1 MRRTFTILFLF
12 FSAVALDAQVLEP
25 VTWSFR
31 SEKTGDNTFDL
42 VMTAD
47 LEDNWHLYAMDI
59 EEGGPIATS
68 FTFEPGNGYMLSGKT
83 VEVTKPEVKFDNS
96 FGMNIGMHSGTAEF
110 RQKVTVTGSPVTVK
124 GYVTFMSCDDKQCLP
139 PRDVEFAFEL
149 RGGVA
154 AAAKPADEKIT
165 ATQEADAGTDDATT
179 AGTDAATTAGTE
191 ATTGTATGVETDAE
205 ASSTVAE
212 LKTAESADDISF
224 AEGQTEPVTAT
235 DTTSGKQGKGF
246 LKFFLLSMLAGL
258 AGILT
263 PCVFPMI
270 PMTVAFFSQGSG
282 KKGSAV
288 GKALFFGLT
297 IVILYSLLG
306 IIVSLT
312 SAGAGFANTLS
323 THWIPNVI
331 FFLLFLVFAA
341 SFFGAFEIVLPAKW
355 VSSSDS
361 KVDRG
366 GALATFFLGVTTVL
380 VSFSCTG
387 PIVGALLVEAAS
399 GDVLRPT
406 IGMFGFG
413 LAFALPF
420 TLFALFPSWMNKMPK
435 SGGWLN
441 SVKVVLGFII
451 LAFSLKFASTI
462 DTVYNL
468 GILSRDIYL
477 AIWIVLFVLLGIYLM
492 GKIKFSHDSDVPHI
506 GVFRLV
512 LIIAS
517 FTFALYLVPGLF
529 GAPLTRISALLPPRE
544 TSGFNLIKAISEN
557 RGATAPGAIAPG
569 AMGTAGAAICGTP
582 KYSDFLHFEYGLQGY
597 FDLEEGLACAK
608 QLNKPVLIDFKGH
621 ACANCKE
628 MDARVWSDPEVQ
640 RRIRENF
647 VLVGLYVDDRTK
659 LPDNEVFVSKV
670 DGKEKKTMGKKNEDI
685 EISMFNTNTLPL
697 YAIVD
702 PSGKP
707 LIETRGTDF
716 DIQAYID
723 WLDRGADTFQNR

>member
-1 MRRTFTILFLF
+1 MMRRTFTILFLLF
-12 FSAVALDAQVLEP
+12 TAAALNSQVLEP

-31 SEKTGDNTFDL
+31 SEKTGDNTYDL
-42 VMTAD
+42 VMTAE
-47 LEDNWHLYAMDI
+47 LEEHWHLYAMDI
-59 EEGGPIATS
+59 EEGGPVATS
-68 FTFEPGNGYMLSGKT
+68 FTFEPGEGFNLSGKT
-83 VEVTKPEVKFDNS
+83 FEATKPEVKFDKS
-96 FGMNIGMHSGTAEF
+96 FGMNIGMHSEMAEF
-110 RQKVTVTGSPVTVK
+110 RQKVMVTNYPAVVK

-139 PRDVEFAFEL
+139 PRDVEFAVEI
-149 RGGVA
+149 
-154 AAAKPADEKIT
+154 K
-165 ATQEADAGTDDATT
+165 
-179 AGTDAATTAGTE
+179 
-191 ATTGTATGVETDAE
+191 GTATAATKPAEKPAEKPDAAETPAE
-205 ASSTVAE
+205 PVLQDVAE
-212 LKTAESADDISF
+212 TTEDTTIQQ
-224 AEGQTEPVTAT
+224 GTPEPVQPVQS
-235 DTTSGKQGKGF
+235 TTEEPKRGF
-246 LKFFLLSMLAGL
+246 LKFFLLSMLAGF
-258 AGILT
+258 AGVLT

-270 PMTVAFFSQGSG
+270 PMTVAFFSQGSD
-282 KKGSAV
+282 KKGSAI
-288 GKALFFGLT
+288 GKALIFGISIIL
-297 IVILYSLLG
+297 LYSSLG

-323 THWIPNVI
+323 THWIPNLL
-331 FFLLFLVFAA
+331 FFILFLVFAA
-341 SFFGAFEIVLPAKW
+341 SFFGAFEMVMPTSW

-366 GALATFFLGVTTVL
+366 GALAAFFLGVTTVL

-413 LAFALPF
+413 VAFALPF
-420 TLFALFPSWMNKMPK
+420 TLFALFPSMMNKMPK

-441 SVKVVLGFII
+441 SVKVVLGFIM
-451 LAFSLKFASTI
+451 LAFSLKFASVV
-462 DTVYNL
+462 DTVYGL

-477 AIWIVLFVLLGIYLM
+477 AIWIVLFFLMGLYLM
-492 GKIKFSHDSDVPHI
+492 GKIKFSHDSEVPHI
-506 GVFRLV
+506 GILRLV

-517 FTFALYLVPGLF
+517 FTFAIYLVPGLF

-544 TSGFNLIKAISEN
+544 TSGFNLLKAISEN
-557 RGATAPGAIAPG
+557 RGGGAVVTTSG
-569 AMGTAGAAICGTP
+569 GSAICGTP
-582 KYSDFLHFEYGLQGY
+582 KYSDFLHFEYGLEGY

-670 DGKEKKTMGKKNEDI
+670 DGKEKRTMGKKNEDI

-702 PSGKP
+702 PSGTP

-716 DIQAYID
+716 DIQAYIK
-723 WLDRGADTFQNR
+723 WLDKGVEAFRNK

>member
-1 MRRTFTILFLF
+1 MNVEMTNRRSLIFAALLLIP
-12 FSAVALDAQVLEP
+12 FSIVNAQVLEP
-25 VTWSFR
+25 VTWSFK
-31 SEKTGDNTFDL
+31 SEKTADSSYEI
-42 VMTAD
+42 VMTAAID
-47 LEDNWHLYAMDI
+47 DTWHLYAMDLP
-59 EEGGPIATS
+59 EGGPIATS
-68 FTFEPGNGYMLSGKT
+68 FTFEPSQAYILEGKP
-83 VEVTKPEVKFDNS
+83 VAVNEPEVKFDNS
-96 FGMNIGMHSGTAEF
+96 FGMDIGMHSGNTEF
-110 RQKVTVTGSPVTVK
+110 RQKITVKELPVTVT
-124 GYVTFMSCDDKQCLP
+124 GYVTFMSCDDSQCLP
-139 PRDVEFAFEL
+139 PRDVEFTVAISDEDEASL
-149 RGGVA
+149 QTAGASVSGA
-154 AAAKPADEKIT
+154 AAPAEQPK
-165 ATQEADAGTDDATT
+165 
-179 AGTDAATTAGTE
+179 
-191 ATTGTATGVETDAE
+191 
-205 ASSTVAE
+205 
-212 LKTAESADDISF
+212 
-224 AEGQTEPVTAT
+224 
-235 DTTSGKQGKGF
+235 KGF
-246 LKFFLLSMLAGL
+246 LKFFLLSMLAGF

-297 IVILYSLLG
+297 IVMLYSLLG

-420 TLFALFPSWMNKMPK
+420 TLFALFPSWMSKMPK

-451 LAFSLKFASTI
+451 LAFSLKFASTV

-492 GKIKFSHDSDVPHI
+492 GKIKFPHDSDVPHI

-557 RGATAPGAIAPG
+557 RGTAVPGAFAPGTMG
-569 AMGTAGAAICGTP
+569 AGGAAICGTP

-597 FDLEEGLACAK
+597 FDLEEGLACAA

-647 VLVGLYVDDRTK
+647 VLVALYVDDRTK
-659 LPDNEVFVSKV
+659 LPENEIFVSKV
-670 DGKEKKTMGKKNEDI
+670 NGKEKKTMGKKNEDI

-723 WLDRGADTFQNR
+723 WLDRGAEAFRNQ

>member
-1 MRRTFTILFLF
+1 MMRRTFAILFLLF
-12 FSAVALDAQVLEP
+12 TAAGLNSQVLEP

-31 SEKTGDNTFDL
+31 SEKTGENTFDL
-42 VMTAD
+42 VMTAELD
-47 LEDNWHLYAMDI
+47 EHWYLYAMDI
-59 EEGGPIATS
+59 EAGGPIATS
-68 FTFEPGNGYMLSGKT
+68 FTYEPGAGFTLSGKT
-83 VEVTKPEVKFDNS
+83 VEVTKPAVKYDKSFD
-96 FGMNIGMHSGTAEF
+96 MNIGMHSGVAEF
-110 RQKVTVTGSPVTVK
+110 RQKITLTSDSAVVK

-139 PRDVEFAFEL
+139 PRDVEFAIRL
-149 RGGVA
+149 
-154 AAAKPADEKIT
+154 
-165 ATQEADAGTDDATT
+165 
-179 AGTDAATTAGTE
+179 
-191 ATTGTATGVETDAE
+191 TGTPKAA
-205 ASSTVAE
+205 
-212 LKTAESADDISF
+212 LKTGEK
-224 AEGQTEPVTAT
+224 QTVTEPVSEAGLQEVAESKE
-235 DTTSGKQGKGF
+235 DTIAAQVTPEPVKPVETTPEPSKKGF
-246 LKFFLLSMLAGL
+246 LKFFLLSMLAGF
-258 AGILT
+258 AGVLT

-270 PMTVAFFSQGSG
+270 PMTVAFFSQGSE
-282 KKGSAV
+282 KKGSAI
-288 GKALFFGLT
+288 GKALIFGLS
-297 IVILYSLLG
+297 IILLYSSLG

-323 THWIPNVI
+323 THWIPNLL
-331 FFLLFLVFAA
+331 FFILFLVFAA
-341 SFFGAFEIVLPAKW
+341 SFFGAFEIVMPASW

-366 GALATFFLGVTTVL
+366 GALAAFFLGITTVL

-441 SVKVVLGFII
+441 SVKVVLGFIM
-451 LAFSLKFASTI
+451 LAFSLKFASVV
-462 DTVYNL
+462 DTVYGL

-477 AIWIVLFVLLGIYLM
+477 AIWIVLFFLMGLYLM
-492 GKIKFSHDSDVPHI
+492 GKIRFSHDSDVPHI

-517 FTFALYLVPGLF
+517 FTFAIYLVPGLF

-544 TSGFNLIKAISEN
+544 TSGFNLLKAISEN
-557 RGATAPGAIAPG
+557 RGGGTFVSATGG
-569 AMGTAGAAICGTP
+569 SAICGTP
-582 KYSDFLHFEYGLQGY
+582 KYSDFLHFEYGLEGY
-597 FDLEEGLACAK
+597 FDLEEALACAK

-659 LPDNEVFVSKV
+659 LPESEIYISKI

-702 PSGKP
+702 PEGNP

-723 WLDRGADTFQNR
+723 WLDRGVEAFRNK

>member
-1 MRRTFTILFLF
+1 MRRTFAILSLLF
-12 FSAVALDAQVLEP
+12 TAVALNSQVLEP
-25 VTWSFR
+25 VTWSLK
-31 SEKTGDNTFDL
+31 SEKTGDNTYEL
-42 VMTAD
+42 VMTAEID
-47 LEDNWHLYAMDI
+47 EHWHLYAMDLG
-59 EEGGPIATS
+59 EGGPIATS
-68 FTFEPGNGYMLSGKT
+68 FTFEESAAYTTVGKP
-83 VEVTKPEVKFDNS
+83 VAVTKPEVKYDSS
-96 FGMNIGMHSGTAEF
+96 FGMNIGMHSDMAEF
-110 RQKVTVTGSPVTVK
+110 RQKVTVKQFPAVVK

-139 PRDVEFAFEL
+139 PSDVEFAVEIK
-149 RGGVA
+149 G
-154 AAAKPADEKIT
+154 T
-165 ATQEADAGTDDATT
+165 AT
-179 AGTDAATTAGTE
+179 AATTETKPSEKPAEKPDENSTTAATE
-191 ATTGTATGVETDAE
+191 TPSETIPQEAAETPEVTTVQQGAA
-205 ASSTVAE
+205 
-212 LKTAESADDISF
+212 
-224 AEGQTEPVTAT
+224 EPVAPAQ
-235 DTTSGKQGKGF
+235 TTTEQPNKGF
-246 LKFFLLSMLAGL
+246 LKFFLLSMLAGF
-258 AGILT
+258 AGVLT

-270 PMTVAFFSQGSG
+270 PMTVAFFSQGG
-282 KKGSAV
+282 DKKGSAI
-288 GKALFFGLT
+288 GKAMIFGLS
-297 IVILYSLLG
+297 IILLYSSLG

-323 THWIPNVI
+323 THWIPNLL
-331 FFLLFLVFAA
+331 FFALFLVFAA
-341 SFFGAFEIVLPAKW
+341 SFFGAFEIVMPAKW

-366 GALATFFLGVTTVL
+366 GALAAFFLGVTTVL

-441 SVKVVLGFII
+441 SVKVVLGFIM
-451 LAFSLKFASTI
+451 LAFSLKFASVV
-462 DTVYNL
+462 DTVYGL

-477 AIWIVLFVLLGIYLM
+477 AIWIVLFFLMGLYLM

-517 FTFALYLVPGLF
+517 FTFAVYLVPGLF

-544 TSGFNLIKAISEN
+544 TSGFNLLKAISEN
-557 RGATAPGAIAPG
+557 RGGGAVVTTTG
-569 AMGTAGAAICGTP
+569 GSAICGTP
-582 KYSDFLHFEYGLQGY
+582 KYSDFLHFEYGLEGY

-647 VLVGLYVDDRTK
+647 VLVALYVDDRTK
-659 LPDNEVFVSKV
+659 LPDNEVFVSKI

-702 PSGKP
+702 PSGTP

-723 WLDRGADTFQNR
+723 WLDRGAEAFRNR

>member
-1 MRRTFTILFLF
+1 MNVEMTNRRSLIFAALLLIP
-12 FSAVALDAQVLEP
+12 FSIVNAQVLEP
-25 VTWSFR
+25 VTWSFK
-31 SEKTGDNTFDL
+31 SEKTADSSYEI
-42 VMTAD
+42 VMTAAID
-47 LEDNWHLYAMDI
+47 DTWHLYAMDLP
-59 EEGGPIATS
+59 EGGPIATS
-68 FTFEPGNGYMLSGKT
+68 FTFEPSQAYILEGKP
-83 VEVTKPEVKFDNS
+83 VAVNEPEVKFDNS
-96 FGMNIGMHSGTAEF
+96 FGMDIGMHSGNTEF
-110 RQKVTVTGSPVTVK
+110 RQKITVKELPVTVT
-124 GYVTFMSCDDKQCLP
+124 GYVTFMSCDDSQCLP
-139 PRDVEFAFEL
+139 PRDVEFTVAISDEDEASL
-149 RGGVA
+149 QTAGASVSGA
-154 AAAKPADEKIT
+154 AAPAEQPK
-165 ATQEADAGTDDATT
+165 
-179 AGTDAATTAGTE
+179 
-191 ATTGTATGVETDAE
+191 
-205 ASSTVAE
+205 
-212 LKTAESADDISF
+212 
-224 AEGQTEPVTAT
+224 
-235 DTTSGKQGKGF
+235 KGF
-246 LKFFLLSMLAGL
+246 LKFFLLSMLAGF

-297 IVILYSLLG
+297 IVMLYSLLG

-420 TLFALFPSWMNKMPK
+420 TLFALFPSWMSKMPK

-451 LAFSLKFASTI
+451 LAFSLKFASTV

-492 GKIKFSHDSDVPHI
+492 GKIKFPHDSDVPHI

-557 RGATAPGAIAPG
+557 RGTAVPGAFAPGTMG
-569 AMGTAGAAICGTP
+569 AGGAAICGTP

-597 FDLEEGLACAK
+597 FDLEEGLACAA

-647 VLVGLYVDDRTK
+647 VLVALYVDDRTK
-659 LPDNEVFVSKV
+659 LPENEIFVSKV

-723 WLDRGADTFQNR
+723 WLDRGAEAFWNR